1 MSELA
6 YILVNAS
13 VMPFWVLMV
22 VAPGSQITKRITA
35 TPLVPA
41 LYALVYSAL
50 LVPSLLFP
58 AEGGGMHS
66 LDALRIGFD
75 RDVVLLLAWVHYLS
89 FDMATGM
96 WVYRDARRLKL
107 SWAAVGPCLVFTLML
122 GPFGFGAYTL
132 LRWFRAGATAWES

>member
-58 AEGGGMHS
+58 AEGLS
-66 LDALRIGFD
+66 LI
-75 RDVVLLLAWVHYLS
+75 HI
-89 FDMATGM
+89 
-96 WVYRDARRLKL
+96 
-107 SWAAVGPCLVFTLML
+107 
-122 GPFGFGAYTL
+122 
-132 LRWFRAGATAWES
+132 